1 LYIVLTFDDDGVI
14 RFVDAAADR
23 ADGKNKKMNGRG
35 EEKRKMSKSGH
46 SRRRVKESGARLN
59 LLREPRSFYFVIAN
73 VEKTPFPYF
82 KCLFFTKRIQ
92 LKKMRKI

>member
-1 LYIVLTFDDDGVI
+1 
-14 RFVDAAADR
+14 
-23 ADGKNKKMNGRG
+23 MNGRG